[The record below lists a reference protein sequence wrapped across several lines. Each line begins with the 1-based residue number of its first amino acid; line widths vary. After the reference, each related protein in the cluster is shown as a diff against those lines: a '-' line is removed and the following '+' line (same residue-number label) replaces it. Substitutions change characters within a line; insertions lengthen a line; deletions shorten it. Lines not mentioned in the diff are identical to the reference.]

1 MHRNGRGGEGSQE
14 EHLQQLLQHLL
25 TVGGWLAGTL
35 SVYSFGIIETE
46 NWHVM
51 AKMGECCAALD
62 GTEGNSLRT
71 VGGI

>member
-1 MHRNGRGGEGSQE
+1 MDGRGGEPGRTSATTPPASAS
-14 EHLQQLLQHLL
+14 
-25 TVGGWLAGTL
+25 TVGGWLTGTL
-35 SVYSFGIIETE
+35 SVYLFGIIETE

>member
-1 MHRNGRGGEGSQE
+1 MDGRGGEPGRTSATTP
-14 EHLQQLLQHLL
+14 LASAN
-25 TVGGWLAGTL
+25 GGWLAPGTL

-62 GTEGNSLRT
+62 GTEENSLRT